1 MGKIFLWPTIGFN
14 YDDLVDL
21 LQFSIN
27 IMWVVHQ
34 KITLKLI
41 NKWGLWVQDIKR
53 QLMSQAMSPLS
64 NMTNK

>member
-41 NKWGLWVQDIKR
+41 NKWGLWVQDTKR

-64 NMTNK
+64 NITNK

>member
-41 NKWGLWVQDIKR
+41 NKWGLWVQDTKR